1 MRIALAENQQPTH
14 DSVFYHMILHF
25 LEGMVQDRN
34 ATISESLK
42 GSKNQVQL
50 AKKDN
55 SSMFLRRIRSFQ
67 IGSTS
72 FCSKGIVEKD
82 AQADTYGFFVG
93 EN

>member
-42 GSKNQVQL
+42 GSKIQVQL

-67 IGSTS
+67 ITV
-72 FCSKGIVEKD
+72 FKFTRNKQRKIAKAHTVHF
-82 AQADTYGFFVG
+82 QT
-93 EN
+93 